1 MSGTPQM
8 PVTPQVSV
16 ARQQSITLGVILGN
30 RDFFP
35 DALISE
41 ARRDLLSVFK
51 MLAVEPVWL
60 TEADSKL
67 GAVETW
73 ADAVKCGE
81 LFRGNRERIDGIL
94 VCLPNFGDE
103 KGAADAIRL
112 SELNV
117 PILVQA
123 CPDDLDQFGLA
134 RRRDAYCGKISV
146 CNNLRQYGLK
156 FSLTRN
162 HTTSLSS
169 DTFRDELER
178 FFSVCR
184 VVRGMRR
191 VRIGAVGGRPN
202 AFNTTRYSE
211 KLLEAAG
218 ISVNTIDLSE
228 VFGNAS
234 KIADADVR
242 VKQRVDQ
249 IRAYAD
255 SSAAPFDSLNKMA
268 KFALVIDEWM
278 VSLGLTATAI
288 QCWSSMQKNFGVNVC
303 AIMSMM
309 SEQMMPSACEVDIAG
324 VVSMYALQLA
334 SGRPSALVDWNNNYG
349 SDPEKCVLFHCGN
362 WAKDFL
368 PDIRIG
374 TAPILGT
381 MLGEENTVGALS
393 GRTPAGPMSFGRVS
407 TDDRSGK
414 IRVFFGNGTFTD
426 DALETFGAKAVVQ
439 IPKLQE
445 LMQFICLNGFEH
457 HAAMTSS
464 HCAAAATEALG
475 KYLGWDVYLHS

>member
-1 MSGTPQM
+1 MSI
-8 PVTPQVSV
+8 
-16 ARQQSITLGVILGN
+16 ALGVILGN

-35 DALISE
+35 DALIAE
-41 ARRDLLSVFK
+41 ARRDLIAVFK
-51 MLAVEPVWL
+51 SLEVEPIWL
-60 TEADSKL
+60 SESDSKL

-73 ADAVKCGE
+73 TDAVKCGE
-81 LFRGNRERIDGIL
+81 LFRTNRARIEGIL

-103 KGAADAIRL
+103 KGIADAIRL
-112 SELNV
+112 SDLNV

-123 CPDDLDQFGLA
+123 CPDDLDHFGLE

-146 CNNLRQYGLK
+146 CNNLRQYGYK
-156 FSLTRN
+156 VSLTRN
-162 HTTSLSS
+162 HTTSLTS
-169 DTFRDELER
+169 DLFRDDLNG
-178 FFSVCR
+178 FFAVCR

-191 VRIGAVGGRPN
+191 VRIGAVGARPN

-228 VFGNAS
+228 VFGNAA
-234 KIADADVR
+234 KIANDDMR

-249 IRAYAD
+249 IRSYAD
-255 SSAAPFDSLNKMA
+255 SSSAPDDSLLKMA
-268 KFALVIDEWM
+268 KFALVIDDWM
-278 VSLGLTATAI
+278 LSLGLTATAI
-288 QCWSSMQKNFGVNVC
+288 QCWSSLQKNFGVNVC
-303 AIMSMM
+303 TIMSMM

-349 SDPEKCVLFHCGN
+349 NDPDKCVLFHCGN

-381 MLGEENTVGALS
+381 MLGEENTVGALA

-407 TDDRSGK
+407 TDDTSGR
-414 IRVFFGNGTFTD
+414 IRAYVGDANFTND
-426 DALETFGAKAVVQ
+426 PLDTFGTRAVVQ
-439 IPKLQE
+439 ISQLQD
-445 LMQFICLNGFEH
+445 LMRFICLNGFEH
-457 HAAMTSS
+457 HTAMTTT
-464 HCAAAATEALG
+464 HCAASTAEALG
-475 KYLGWDVYLHS
+475 KYLGWDVYHHIPASR

>member
-1 MSGTPQM
+1 M
-8 PVTPQVSV
+8 
-16 ARQQSITLGVILGN
+16 SITLGVILGN

-41 ARRDLLSVFK
+41 ARRDLVSVFRQ
-51 MLAVEPVWL
+51 LNVDPIWL
-60 TEADSKL
+60 TEQDSKL

-81 LFRGNRERIDGIL
+81 LFRANRARIDGIL

-103 KGAADAIRL
+103 KGVADAIRL

-162 HTTSLSS
+162 HTTSLTS
-169 DTFRDELER
+169 DVFREELVN
-178 FFSVCR
+178 FFAVCR

-191 VRIGAVGGRPN
+191 VRIGAVGARPH

-228 VFGNAS
+228 VFGNAAH
-234 KIADADVR
+234 IADGDER
-242 VKQRVDQ
+242 VKQRVEK
-249 IRAYAD
+249 IRSYAD
-255 SSAAPFDSLNKMA
+255 SSAAPSESLVKMA
-268 KFALVIDEWM
+268 KFALVIDDWM
-278 VSLGLTATAI
+278 ASLGLTATAI

-303 AIMSMM
+303 TIMSMM

-349 SDPEKCVLFHCGN
+349 NDPDKCVLFHCGN
-362 WAKDFL
+362 WAKEFL

-381 MLGEENTVGALS
+381 MLGEENTVGALE
-393 GRTPAGPMSFGRVS
+393 GRTPAGPMSFARVS
-407 TDDRSGK
+407 TDDASGR
-414 IRVFFGNGTFTD
+414 IRAYVGEGNFTND
-426 DALETFGAKAVVQ
+426 PLDTFGTRAVAR
-439 IPKLQE
+439 IPQLQD
-445 LMQFICLNGFEH
+445 LMQFICRNGFEH
-457 HAAMTSS
+457 HTAMNAS
-464 HCAAAATEALG
+464 HCAPPLAEALG
-475 KYLGWDVYLHS
+475 QYLNWDVYHHTSTNR

>member
-1 MSGTPQM
+1 MS
-8 PVTPQVSV
+8 V
-16 ARQQSITLGVILGN
+16 TLGVILGN

-41 ARRDLLSVFK
+41 ARRDLVAVFSELS
-51 MLAVEPVWL
+51 VEPVWL
-60 TEADSKL
+60 TESDSKL

-81 LFRGNRERIDGIL
+81 LFRANRQRIEGIL
-94 VCLPNFGDE
+94 ICLPNFGDE
-103 KGAADAIRL
+103 KGVADAIRL

-123 CPDDLDQFGLA
+123 CPDDLDHFGLA

-146 CNNLRQYGLK
+146 CNNLRQYGYK
-156 FSLTRN
+156 FSLTQN

-169 DTFRDELER
+169 ELFRDELKS
-178 FFSVCR
+178 FFAVCR

-191 VRIGAVGGRPN
+191 VRIGAVGARPN

-211 KLLEAAG
+211 KLLESAG

-228 VFGNAS
+228 ILGNAS
-234 KIADADVR
+234 GIASDDIR
-242 VKQRVDQ
+242 VKQRVEQ

-255 SSAAPFDSLNKMA
+255 SSAAPLESLVKMA
-268 KFALVIDEWM
+268 KFALVLDDWM
-278 VSLGLTATAI
+278 TSLGLTATAI
-288 QCWSSMQKNFGVNVC
+288 QCWSSLQKNFGVNVC
-303 AIMSMM
+303 TIMSMM

-349 SDPEKCVLFHCGN
+349 SAPDKCVFFHCGN

-381 MLGEENTVGALS
+381 MLGEENTVGALA
-393 GRTPAGPMSFGRVS
+393 GRTPAGPMSFGRVG
-407 TDDRSGK
+407 TDDSSGR
-414 IRVFFGNGTFTD
+414 IRVYLGDGDFTD
-426 DALETFGAKAVVQ
+426 DVLDTFGTRAVVK
-439 IPKLQE
+439 IPQLQE

-457 HAAMTSS
+457 HVAMTAR
-464 HCAAAATEALG
+464 HCAAPVAEALG
-475 KYLGWDVYLHS
+475 KYLDWDVYRHIPASR